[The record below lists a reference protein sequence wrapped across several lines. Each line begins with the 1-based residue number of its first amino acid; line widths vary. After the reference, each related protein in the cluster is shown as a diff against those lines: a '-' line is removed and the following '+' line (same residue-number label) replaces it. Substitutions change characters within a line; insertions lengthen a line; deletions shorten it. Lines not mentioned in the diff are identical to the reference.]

1 MQLKKYII
9 ILTATICVV
18 SLVFVAVYQRCGK
31 AFVADILIGIFS
43 SSFLAFLVSIL
54 EYANERRET
63 MEKFYSAALEAIHVI
78 NQYRV
83 DYDLDVAIDRV
94 LLIKNYDYSDLDNA
108 YGALKF
114 LFRDKRTKKYI
125 FEKIYDPICQLHNEL
140 VEPCH
145 HLSLY
150 KDGVT
155 KNKEVAKANVEKAT
169 ELLTYTDEIQ
179 VECGD
184 GVVMQCNYVQNK
196 LYNPIHEEL
205 EGHYRDIM
213 YLNPT
218 RHKLVRHL
226 LHRYKR

>member
-1 MQLKKYII
+1 MNWL
-9 ILTATICVV
+9 
-18 SLVFVAVYQRCGK
+18 
-31 AFVADILIGIFS
+31 
-43 SSFLAFLVSIL
+43 
-54 EYANERRET
+54 N
-63 MEKFYSAALEAIHVI
+63 HVI
-78 NQYRV
+78 IYPYTRM
-83 DYDLDVAIDRV
+83 V
-94 LLIKNYDYSDLDNA
+94 L
-108 YGALKF
+108 
-114 LFRDKRTKKYI
+114 
-125 FEKIYDPICQLHNEL
+125 Q
-140 VEPCH
+140 
-145 HLSLY
+145 
-150 KDGVT
+150 

-205 EGHYRDIM
+205 EGRYRDIM